1 MRLIDRSAV
10 RLHILGRATKEAIS
24 EQQMTEELARHQ
36 YRLSATDLHTS
47 LDELVKEG
55 LLNADH
61 RLIDGHQQWIY
72 RGTPSGRMEL
82 ARDLRALSK
91 LSHEVFGDAL
101 PAAPLDMETVPQDHS
116 VLGGGFPWVRSSVEP
131 SGDNEGTGWEFG
143 YR

>member
-1 MRLIDRSAV
+1 
-10 RLHILGRATKEAIS
+10 
-24 EQQMTEELARHQ
+24 MTEELARHQ
-36 YRLSATDLHTS
+36 YRLSATDLHTAF
-47 LDELVKEG
+47 DELVKEG

-101 PAAPLDMETVPQDHS
+101 PAAPLDMETVPLDHS
-116 VLGGGFPWVRSSVEP
+116 VLGDVRRTCGTVEP
-131 SGDNEGTGWEFG
+131 SVDNERMGWEFG